1 MVKNKHIDNLLIV
14 RNYLNVFTNKSKILE
29 DFIDG
34 YDSLMEDY
42 DYWIR
47 EDIDKDLPIIYHKVY
62 NIEGADYMLSIELY
76 RDLEQSIRI
85 KLDDLG
91 LNFSSRNNTDL
102 DFSLRESLA
111 SGNEIE
117 PSILSSIRSKDIK
130 NFRREL
136 TDSIIESSERWYN
149 NPIESFLEDIRDFK
163 FSNKELSI
171 KENNHDY
178 IISFVSKGIDII
190 NAKLPQVISKKTDL
204 SIVLEE
210 LDKLINY
217 LL

>member
-1 MVKNKHIDNLLIV
+1 MDRNNHIDNLLIV
-14 RNYLNVFTNKSKILE
+14 RNYLNVFTNKSRMLE

-42 DYWIR
+42 DYWIK
-47 EDIDKDLPIIYHKVY
+47 EDIDKELPILYFKVY
-62 NIEGADYMLSIELY
+62 NIEGVDYMLSIELY
-76 RDLEQSIRI
+76 RDLEHSIRI
-85 KLDDLG
+85 KLDDLV
-91 LNFSSRNNTDL
+91 LNFNSRNSTDL

-111 SGNEIE
+111 SGNEID
-117 PSILSSIRSKDIK
+117 PSILSGIRSKDIK

-163 FSNKELSI
+163 FSNRELSI

>member
-1 MVKNKHIDNLLIV
+1 MDRNNHIDNLLIV
-14 RNYLNVFTNKSKILE
+14 RNYLNVFTNKSRMLE

-42 DYWIR
+42 DYWIK
-47 EDIDKDLPIIYHKVY
+47 EDIDKELPILYFKVY
-62 NIEGADYMLSIELY
+62 NIEGVDYMLSIELY
-76 RDLEQSIRI
+76 RDLEHSIRI
-85 KLDDLG
+85 KLDDLV
-91 LNFSSRNNTDL
+91 LNFNSRNSTDL

-111 SGNEIE
+111 SGNEID

-163 FSNKELSI
+163 FSNRELSI